1 LTEVAPL
8 HAFER
13 ASARVQI
20 GKHQSHIPRRNSMN
34 HIKSF
39 VAVFAFLI
47 TALGAAAQQSSTPP
61 ASASGSTVPVRNAA
75 TVRGCLDGE
84 RGNYIL
90 IENNT
95 SLVYVLKGVGNKLDS
110 QLHHEVEVR
119 GRTLPGTIKTG
130 IRQEKAGSNPSHTVH
145 GVDGMVLEVADVQTD
160 VRTVS
165 KHCKAADQE

>member
-1 LTEVAPL
+1 MDRTENLV
-8 HAFER
+8 
-13 ASARVQI
+13 V
-20 GKHQSHIPRRNSMN
+20 
-34 HIKSF
+34 
-39 VAVFAFLI
+39 VFAFLL
-47 TALGAAAQQSSTPP
+47 TSLGAVAQQS
-61 ASASGSTVPVRNAA
+61 ARNTA

-110 QLHHEVEVR
+110 QLHHEVEVK

-130 IRQEKAGSNPSHTVH
+130 VRPEKAGSNPSDTVH
-145 GVDGMVLEVADVQTD
+145 GVDGVVLQVADVRSD
-160 VRTVS
+160 VHTIS